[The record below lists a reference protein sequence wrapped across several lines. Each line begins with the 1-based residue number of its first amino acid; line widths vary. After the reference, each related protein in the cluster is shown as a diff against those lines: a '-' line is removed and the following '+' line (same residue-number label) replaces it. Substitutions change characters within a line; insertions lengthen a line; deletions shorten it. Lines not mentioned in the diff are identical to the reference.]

1 MRSNSGLFRIVS
13 EINGDFS
20 RKTGILQR
28 LYLVFAPANGVL
40 LKFIK
45 KTFRA
50 QNKKK
55 TRTVDVPDG
64 RRIR

>member
-45 KTFRA
+45 KKPFGLRI
-50 QNKKK
+50 KK